1 MSGTLNKKI
10 ELSFLVKISLII
22 IQFIQ
27 TTTTYYFNL
36 FYPSFFITNLL
47 NPHLKYGTVLIL
59 PLESASRKTIKSSY
73 KIYRRTTEVPVS
85 RRSRKFSSVTWEK
98 LS

>member
-36 FYPSFFITNLL
+36 FYPSFFIINIL

-59 PLESASRKTIKSSY
+59 PLESASRKKIKSLF
-73 KIYRRTTEVPVS
+73 KIYRRTMEIPVPQG
-85 RRSRKFSSVTWEK
+85 SRKFYSAIYVQ